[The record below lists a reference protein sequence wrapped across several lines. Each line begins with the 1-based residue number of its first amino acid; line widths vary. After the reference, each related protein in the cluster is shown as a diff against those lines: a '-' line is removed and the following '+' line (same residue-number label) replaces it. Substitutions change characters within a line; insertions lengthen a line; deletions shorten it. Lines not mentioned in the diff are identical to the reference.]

1 FYVDSRLQ
9 PFQTTL
15 FIRAFEQALNSVT
28 TTAQKQAQT
37 GGIKT
42 ASDYGIKG
50 LSGKRLRQLQQQ
62 YQIEA
67 LYPAT
72 SLQQGFIYHHLAQ
85 PQDDAYRVQ
94 LLLDYHASIN
104 VDAYQQAWAL

>member
-1 FYVDSRLQ
+1 FYVDSRLPQ
-9 PFQTTL
+9 AKTAI
-15 FIRAFEQALNSVT
+15 FIRAFEQALNDIIIV
-28 TTAQKQAQT
+28 AQKQAQT

-94 LLLDYHASIN
+94 LLLDYHTNIDIA
-104 VDAYQQAWAL
+104 AYQQAWAL